1 MIDSLSLGYLSNEPV
16 NHLSEGMRR
25 RLCVAIAFI
34 GKPRLVVLDEP
45 SSGVDPVARRQIWD
59 LVIRYK
65 EGCTVLLTTHYLDEA
80 ELLSDRVVVLHK
92 VCNNCTGFQ
101 T

>member
-1 MIDSLSLGYLSNEPV
+1 MTDSLGLGLLSNEPV
-16 NHLSEGMRR
+16 ANLSEGMRR

-34 GKPRLVVLDEP
+34 GKPKLVVLDEP

-59 LVIRYK
+59 LVVRYK
-65 EGCTVLLTTHYLDEA
+65 EGCTVLLTTHHLDEA

-92 VCNNCTGFQ
+92 VRDRCCT
-101 T
+101 